1 MRFTSILLTFLLA
14 IGISAFAQENQPY
27 VPGEILV
34 QIHDIK
40 KADRLFTDL
49 KVVNGVETELRA
61 GYLVS
66 KPMDIW
72 LLKFNQDNID
82 AYTLLERV
90 SKHSSVSIAQLNYL
104 VTLRETVPNDPQL
117 NQQWHHIN
125 TGAGGGTADADID
138 SDLAWDITTGG
149 LTALGDEIVV
159 CVIEGGN
166 LNHPDLAPNAWVNT
180 QEIPGNG
187 IDDDGN
193 GYIDDYLGWNV
204 ASNNDTGVLTG
215 GHGTQVMGMIGAKGD
230 NNLGVVGANWNV
242 KIMSVAGENINSQAS
257 VIAAYTYPL
266 VMRQLYNST
275 GGAQGAFVVATNAS
289 WGIDNGN
296 PATVPLWCAF
306 YDTLGENG
314 ILNCGATAN
323 NNVNIDVVGDIPTAC
338 PSPYMVS
345 VTATN
350 NNDVRTF
357 SAYGLIN
364 VDVGAP
370 GSNVYT
376 TSGTNGYG
384 STSGTSFAS
393 PLTAGVIALIYS
405 TPCPS
410 FMSIVHA
417 DPQLGADMVLMALY
431 EGVDVVP
438 NLVGQTVTGGRINA
452 NNSVQYILNNCPD
465 GGCFTPFSL
474 NVVQAPGTTDYTI
487 SWNGLNPLSYNLRYR
502 EVGAPDW
509 TTVNDLTVTN
519 YLLSALNYCSSY
531 EFQVMANCEDDETSE
546 WSASFVWDTDGC
558 CTNPALSVS
567 QITSNAATLNWSSIL
582 AAEDFTIRYRVI
594 GSPDWITVD
603 DINALTLALSD
614 LEECAQYEAQIRTN
628 CPSETPGF
636 SSSVNFGTS
645 GCGACQDLSY
655 CASAG
660 GNVEDEWIQ
669 SVVFDAFTNVS
680 GANGGYADFTGTPYL
695 MSVGVPQNFT
705 LTPGF
710 AGTQYNER
718 WRIWIDYNQNGTFEA
733 GEQVYDS
740 NTAAPTPVNGNFT
753 IPGTALNGSTRMR
766 ISMKFIGGFGG
777 SAPTSCEAFLY
788 GEVEDYCVFI
798 DGVSSVSTTE
808 IGGIVMYPNPAN
820 SDLFIDL
827 SKADIEIN
835 NLSYEVVDMSGRLI
849 STSALRTTNER
860 ISVRNLAPGAY
871 NLSLLQNGNRIA
883 TKQFIRTE

>member
-1 MRFTSILLTFLLA
+1 MRIISILVTIL
-14 IGISAFAQENQPY
+14 IGMGNTVFAQEIQPY
-27 VPGEILV
+27 ERGEILV
-34 QIHDIK
+34 QIPDIK
-40 KADRLFTDL
+40 RADRLFTDL

-61 GYLVS
+61 DYLVS
-66 KPMDIW
+66 APMNIW
-72 LLKFNQDNID
+72 LLRFNEDNIN
-82 AYTLLERV
+82 AHTLLAKV
-90 SKHSSVSIAQLNYL
+90 SNHPAVSIAQLNYL

-117 NQQWHHIN
+117 SQQWHHIN
-125 TGAGGGTADADID
+125 TGAGGGTVDADID

-149 LTALGDEIVV
+149 FTALGDEIVV

-204 ASNNDTGVLTG
+204 ASNNDNGVLTG

-242 KIMSVAGENINSQAS
+242 KIMSVAGENISNQAS

-266 VMRQLYNST
+266 VMRQLYNSS

-357 SAYGLIN
+357 SAYGVIN

-405 TPCPS
+405 TPCPA
-410 FMSIVHA
+410 FVQMVHA
-417 DPQLGADMVLMALY
+417 DPQLGADMVLQALY
-431 EGVDVVP
+431 NGVDIIP
-438 NLVGQTVTGGRINA
+438 NLVGQTATGGRINA
-452 NNSVQYILNNCPD
+452 YNSIMEILNNCPD

-474 NVVQAPGTTDYTI
+474 SGVQPPGTTDYTI
-487 SWNGLNPLSYNLRYR
+487 SWAGLNPLSYNLRYR
-502 EVGAPDW
+502 EVGNPDW
-509 TTVNDLTVTN
+509 TQVNDLTETT
-519 YLLSALNYCSSY
+519 YFLEALNYCSTY
-531 EFQVMANCEDDETSE
+531 EFQVMANCEEDEFSD
-546 WSASFVWDTDGC
+546 WSASFTWDTDGC
-558 CTNPALSVS
+558 CTNPTLTAS
-567 QITSNAATLNWSSIL
+567 QITGSAATLSWSGIL
-582 AAEDFTIRYRVI
+582 AAEDFTIRYRAI
-594 GSPDWITVD
+594 GSLDWTVVD
-603 DINALTLALSD
+603 NQASSPLTLTD
-614 LEECAQYEAQIRTN
+614 LEECTQYEAQIRTN
-628 CPSETPGF
+628 CADDTPGF
-636 SSSVNFGTS
+636 SSSINFGTS
-645 GCGACQDLSY
+645 GCGACQDLDY
-655 CASAG
+655 CSSNG
-660 GNVEDEWIQ
+660 QSVVDEWIQ
-669 SVVFDAFTNVS
+669 SVSFDAFTNDS
-680 GANGGYADFTGTPYL
+680 GSNGGYADFTDNPYL
-695 MSVGVPQNFT
+695 MTIGVPQNFT

-710 AGTQYNER
+710 SGTAFTER

-733 GEQVYDS
+733 GELVYDS
-740 NTAAPTPVNGNFT
+740 NTASTTAVSGSFT
-753 IPGTALNGSTRMR
+753 IPGTALTGSTRMR
-766 ISMKFIGGFGG
+766 ISMKYIGGFGG
-777 SAPTSCEAFLY
+777 TAQTACESFQY

-798 DGVSSVSTTE
+798 DEISNVDLLE
-808 IGGIVMYPNPAN
+808 IGTVLMYPNPAN

-827 SKADIEIN
+827 SQADIDIN
-835 NLSYEVVDMSGRLI
+835 NLSFEIIDMSGRLVV
-849 STSALRTTNER
+849 TAALRATNER
-860 ISVRNLAPGAY
+860 INVRSLAPGAY
-871 NLSLLQNGNRIA
+871 NLSLLQNGARIA
-883 TKQFIRTE
+883 TRQFVRTN

>member
-1 MRFTSILLTFLLA
+1 MRIISILVTIL
-14 IGISAFAQENQPY
+14 IGVGTTAFAQEIQPY
-27 VPGEILV
+27 ERGEILV
-34 QIHDIK
+34 QIPDIK
-40 KADRLFTDL
+40 RADRLFTDL
-49 KVVNGVETELRA
+49 KVVNGMETELRA
-61 GYLVS
+61 DYLVS
-66 KPMDIW
+66 APMNIW
-72 LLKFNQDNID
+72 LLRFNEDNIN
-82 AYTLLERV
+82 AHTLLAKV
-90 SKHSSVSIAQLNYL
+90 SNHPAVSIAQLNYL

-125 TGAGGGTADADID
+125 TGAGGGTPDADID

-204 ASNNDTGVLTG
+204 ASNNDNGVLSG

-242 KIMSVAGENINSQAS
+242 KIMSVAGENISNQAS

-357 SAYGLIN
+357 SAYGVIN

-405 TPCPS
+405 SPCPA
-410 FMSIVHA
+410 FMQLVHA
-417 DPQLGADMVLMALY
+417 DPQLGADMVLQALY
-431 EGVDVVP
+431 NGVDIVP

-452 NNSVQYILNNCPD
+452 FNSVMEIMNNCPD

-474 NVVQAPGTTDYTI
+474 NVVQTPGTTDYTI
-487 SWNGLNPLSYNLRYR
+487 SWNGLDPLSYNLRYR
-502 EVGAPDW
+502 EVGTPDW
-509 TTVNDLTVTN
+509 TQVDDLTLTSFS
-519 YLLSALNYCSSY
+519 LFALNFCSTY
-531 EFQVMANCEDDETSE
+531 EFQVMANCEDDEFSDWTNNFT
-546 WSASFVWDTDGC
+546 WNTDGC
-558 CTNPALSVS
+558 CTNPILSAS
-567 QITSNAATLNWSSIL
+567 QITGTGAIFSWNSIL
-582 AAEDFTIRYRVI
+582 AAEYYTIRYRTI
-594 GSPDWITVD
+594 GSVEWIIIDNQFESPVV
-603 DINALTLALSD
+603 LTD
-614 LEECAQYEAQIRTN
+614 LEECTQYEAQIRSN
-628 CPSETPGF
+628 CADESPEF
-636 SSSVNFGTS
+636 SVSINFGTS
-645 GCGACQDLSY
+645 GCGACQDLNY
-655 CASAG
+655 CSSNGQSVA
-660 GNVEDEWIQ
+660 DEWIQ
-669 SVVFDAFTNVS
+669 SVQFDAFTNVS
-680 GANGGYADFTGTPYL
+680 GSNGGYADFTGNPYL
-695 MSVGVPQNFT
+695 MTIGVPQSFT

-710 AGTQYNER
+710 AGTAFTER

-733 GEQVYDS
+733 GELVYDS
-740 NTAAPTPVNGNFT
+740 NTAVSTPVSGTFT
-753 IPGTALNGSTRMR
+753 IPNTALMGSTRMR
-766 ISMKFIGGFGG
+766 ISMKYIGGFGG
-777 SAPTSCEAFLY
+777 AAPTACESFQY
-788 GEVEDYCVFI
+788 GEVEDYCIFI
-798 DGVSSVSTTE
+798 DEVSSVNNLE
-808 IGGIVMYPNPAN
+808 IGNVLMYPNPAN
-820 SDLFIDL
+820 SDMFIDL
-827 SKADIEIN
+827 SKADVSLN
-835 NLSYEVVDMSGRLI
+835 NLSFEIIDMSGRLV
-849 STSALRTTNER
+849 STAALRTTNER
-860 ISVRNLAPGAY
+860 INVRNLAPGTY
-871 NLSLLQNGNRIA
+871 NLSLLQNGTRVA
-883 TKQFIRTE
+883 TKQFVRTK